1 MYFENIQLLQN
12 TLLKYF
18 SDEYP
23 FKLLNKKFSTLN
35 YEKYNTHYQLHG
47 IIETYYIDTKTLQKR
62 VTYKN
67 GKFTK

>member
-23 FKLLNKKFSTLN
+23 LKLLNKKFSTLN
-35 YEKYNTHYQLHG
+35 YEKYNTHY
-47 IIETYYIDTKTLQKR
+47 
-62 VTYKN
+62 
-67 GKFTK
+67 